1 MLNLVEETDAMEDW
15 RAALGDDY
23 AVTMSA
29 TLKETTFLTKIL
41 TVIDEVWRDVQLTP
55 SSLADALHH
64 GHDGTISRHASI
76 VGSLERSAIGL
87 KIAATKG
94 GAPLMPPPMP
104 MVPTS
109 GASGGLFL
117 ARTSTTV
124 VHELTRHAS
133 QPMPMVPTSGASG
146 GLFLAHTPRS
156 VVHELTRHASQ
167 SGGSGEAATET
178 SVEKIARGAATRIF
192 AKLKVA
198 SESES
203 GDGVVSMSL
212 TIEELNCDAARDACE
227 SECKTL
233 GVDPEMWEMYAD
245 DLFEMIDMDG
255 DGVVTLDE
263 LTNGIIRLGAIHEPL
278 TPGLA
283 RNKL

>member
-55 SSLADALHH
+55 SSLANALHH
-64 GHDGTISRHASI
+64 GHDGTITRHASI

-87 KIAATKG
+87 KIAATEG

-109 GASGGLFL
+109 GASGRLFL
-117 ARTSTTV
+117 ARTSTT
-124 VHELTRHAS
+124 
-133 QPMPMVPTSGASG
+133 
-146 GLFLAHTPRS
+146 

-178 SVEKIARGAATRIF
+178 SVEKIARCAATRIF

-203 GDGVVSMSL
+203 GDDVVSMSL
-212 TIEELNCDAARDACE
+212 TIEELSCDAARDACE

-278 TPGLA
+278 TPGGE
-283 RNKL
+283 